1 MRTAPWLLPLPLLLV
16 ACGDGDVPNPG
27 AAGPGLGPECADAI
41 CLPPP
46 ERGFQVRSVGAT
58 IEPGEDV
65 EYCEVV
71 ELPGGPDDVYF
82 VNRFESQ
89 MTGGSHHLIVEA
101 IEPGS
106 PTEANAQP
114 GDRVEC
120 ITSRAFGEDLGA
132 VTGSQAPYKD
142 ETYPEGVGRRYV
154 GGQRLVFDY
163 HYFNT
168 GSEPL
173 AAAAAVNFHTVE
185 AERVHTIARNFG
197 FYNFGIDTPPG
208 AEASFT
214 SECAFDR
221 EVTVYKLTRHTHQW
235 GTDFEVWRAGGA
247 HDGEQV
253 LVSDHYEKTDFV
265 LPEPMQLGAG
275 EGFRFA
281 CSYRNTESYPLVFG
295 VEATDEMCIL
305 FGVWWPTDGG
315 EATDQSCASF

>member
-1 MRTAPWLLPLPLLLV
+1 
-16 ACGDGDVPNPG
+16 
-27 AAGPGLGPECADAI
+27 
-41 CLPPP
+41 
-46 ERGFQVRSVGAT
+46 VRSVGAT

-89 MTGGSHHLIVEA
+89 MTRGSHHLIVEA

-106 PTEANAQP
+106 PTEQAAMP

-132 VTGSQAPYKD
+132 VTGSQAAYKD

-173 AAAAAVNFHTVE
+173 AAAAAVNFHTVG
-185 AERVHTIARNFG
+185 AERVQTIARNFG

-208 AEASFT
+208 QKASFT
-214 SECAFDR
+214 SQCAFDR
-221 EVTVYKLTRHTHQW
+221 EVTIYKLTRHTHQW
-235 GTDFEVWRAGGA
+235 GRDFTVWRAGGA
-247 HDGEQV
+247 HDGE
-253 LVSDHYEKTDFV
+253 LVFTSDHYEKTDFV
-265 LPEPMQLGAG
+265 LPEQLQLGPG
-275 EGFRFA
+275 EGFRFE
-281 CSYRNTESYPLVFG
+281 CSYHNTESYPLTFG

-305 FGVWWPTDGG
+305 FGVWWPTDGT
-315 EATDQSCASF
+315 EATDQNCAAF